1 MASITCRKGINMKI
15 FGNPRSKAKVRR
27 MIVGAAEDAIM
38 AVTFLGVG
46 CLVGWLFHVVF
57 TALGVA

>member
-1 MASITCRKGINMKI
+1 MTYITYREGINMKI

-27 MIVGAAEDAIM
+27 MVVGAAEDAIM
-38 AVTFLGVG
+38 TVAFLGV
-46 CLVGWLFHVVF
+46 VYIMGWLFHVIF

>member
-1 MASITCRKGINMKI
+1 MKI

-27 MIVGAAEDAIM
+27 MVVGAAEDAIM
-38 AVTFLGVG
+38 TVTFLGV
-46 CLVGWLFHVVF
+46 VYVMGWLFHVIF

>member
-1 MASITCRKGINMKI
+1 MKV
-15 FGNPRSKAKVRR
+15 FGNPKSKARVRR
-27 MIVGAAEDAIM
+27 LIVGAAEDAIM

-46 CLVGWLFHVVF
+46 CLLGWVMHVIF